1 MEIWDIFDKY
11 RKKKEHTHKRGK
23 DMHIG
28 DYHIVVHVWIV
39 NSRGEFLIQK
49 RKVDKKGWP
58 GMWDCAAAGSAI
70 LGDSSRDAAIRE
82 TEEEIGLDI
91 EKDNLEALFTVKFA
105 KGFDDNWLLRA
116 EVDIEDLVLQEEEV
130 EDVKWVSEDEI
141 KDMLTRDEFIPFPF
155 LDRLFEII
163 NSDIRIK
170 KANSKD
176 IESLIRAKEIERYD
190 YYNILSREDSI
201 GNILV
206 TENCPGRVE
215 IETINISKEYNKRE
229 IYQEIISRIE
239 ILYPQADIISI
250 KTCSK
255 QSEEDQIYEEMG
267 YVRLDEIKNTD
278 DGKILVKYIKKEIY
292 RMPDIKKRKIN
303 KNHKI

>member
-11 RKKKEHTHKRGK
+11 RNKKQHTHQRGQ
-23 DMHIG
+23 DMNIG

-39 NSRGEFLIQK
+39 NSSGEFLIQK

-70 LGDSSRDAAIRE
+70 FGDSSRDAAIRE
-82 TEEEIGLDI
+82 TAEEIGLDI
-91 EKDNLEALFTVKFA
+91 EKDKLEALFTVKFA

-130 EDVKWVSEDEI
+130 EDIRWASRDEI
-141 KDMLTRDEFIPFPF
+141 EEMLMRKKFIPFPF

-170 KANSKD
+170 KAHS
-176 IESLIRAKEIERYD
+176 KEIERQIIEKKIEKYN
-190 YYNILSREDSI
+190 YYNVFLQENPI

-206 TENCPGRVE
+206 TGDFSGRVE
-215 IETINISKEYNKRE
+215 IETINISKLYDEKE

-239 ILYPQADIISI
+239 ILYPQADKISI
-250 KTCSK
+250 KTCYD
-255 QSEEDQIYEEMG
+255 QSEEGQIHEEIG
-267 YVRLDEIKNTD
+267 YMRVDEIENEDRKN
-278 DGKILVKYIKKEIY
+278 KRVEYIKEENID
-292 RMPDIKKRKIN
+292 RIADIKTM
-303 KNHKI
+303 KN